1 MLVSSPP
8 FHGGEPG
15 AAPGSPTKHFGL
27 RSVIGNISA
36 LHAEDSGI
44 VLRLVH
50 MPTNPN
56 PVIGPD

>member
-27 RSVIGNISA
+27 RGVIGNTSV
-36 LHAEDSGI
+36 LQTEESGI

-50 MPTNPN
+50 
-56 PVIGPD
+56 

>member
-27 RSVIGNISA
+27 SCSKEANGTCNAVGGVRF
-36 LHAEDSGI
+36 
-44 VLRLVH
+44 
-50 MPTNPN
+50 PY
-56 PVIGPD
+56 GPL